1 MGLKQALFNF
11 EHHPRVRVA
20 VVSDTHGRLDPRIA
34 EAVAR
39 HDGVI
44 HAGDIGGAVVLDQF
58 CTRLNCCI
66 AVRGNNDTRPKWP
79 PADARILED
88 LPETALLRLPG
99 GHVVVVHGDRAGPP
113 AKRHDHLRAAF
124 PEARL
129 VVYGHS
135 HRRVIDRKA
144 RPWVAN
150 PGAAG
155 RSRTYGGPGLLSLT
169 ATTSSWRLKSIV
181 FSKL

>member
-1 MGLKQALFNF
+1 MGLKQAVFNF
-11 EHHPRVRVA
+11 EDHSRVRVA
-20 VVSDTHGRLDPRIA
+20 VVSDTHRQLDPRVA

-39 HDGVI
+39 HDCVI
-44 HAGDIGGAVVLDQF
+44 HAGDIGGTDVLDQL
-58 CTRLNCCI
+58 CTKLDCCV
-66 AVRGNNDTRPKWP
+66 AVRGNNDTRSKWP
-79 PADARILED
+79 PADVRILED
-88 LPETALLRLPG
+88 LPETALLQLPG
-99 GHVVVVHGDRAGPP
+99 GHVVVVHGDRAGRP
-113 AKRHDHLRAAF
+113 AKRHDHLRATF

-135 HRRVIDRKA
+135 HRRVVDRKA

-169 ATTSSWRLKSIV
+169 ASENSWRIESIE
-181 FSKL
+181 FSRL